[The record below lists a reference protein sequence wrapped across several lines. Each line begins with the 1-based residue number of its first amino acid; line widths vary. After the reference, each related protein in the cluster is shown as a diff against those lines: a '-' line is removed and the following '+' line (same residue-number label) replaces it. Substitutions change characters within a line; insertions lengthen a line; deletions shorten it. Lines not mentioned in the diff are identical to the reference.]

1 MILNV
6 NDYKLN
12 KKVSDRTLLRNG
24 FDKKGIYK
32 CNLYKN
38 LITLT
43 IIINREHGVWDFT
56 VKDEDHDCLYSGY
69 YDTEFGRSNV
79 VTQLNNKIDA
89 IMDTF
94 VEQKIFT
101 KKRRKRN
108 GKSRKVLQSK

>member
-1 MILNV
+1 MTYI
-6 NDYKLN
+6 
-12 KKVSDRTLLRNG
+12 
-24 FDKKGIYK
+24 
-32 CNLYKN
+32 KN

-43 IIINREHGVWDFT
+43 IIIDREHGVWDFT

-89 IMDTF
+89 IMDAF

-108 GKSRKVLQSK
+108 GKSRKIL